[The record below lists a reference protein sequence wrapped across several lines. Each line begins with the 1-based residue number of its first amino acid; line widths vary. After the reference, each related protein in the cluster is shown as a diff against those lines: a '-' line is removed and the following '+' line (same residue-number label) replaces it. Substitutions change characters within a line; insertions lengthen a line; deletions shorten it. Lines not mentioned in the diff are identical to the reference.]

1 MYLKTFKNSLNLFW
15 IRLLEIESK
24 EKNCIVLCKIQTK
37 VAAAARYK
45 YDEVNRHIYI
55 HKYVYIFICL
65 YCLRRGLMPRR
76 ANACILIQHLDSIS
90 IILCIAL
97 FLT

>member
-1 MYLKTFKNSLNLFW
+1 MKVVGGEFMYLKTFENSLNLFW

-24 EKNCIVLCKIQTK
+24 EKNCMVLCKIQTK

-55 HKYVYIFICL
+55 YKYVYMFVL
-65 YCLRRGLMPRR
+65 LEKRL
-76 ANACILIQHLDSIS
+76 NAKTRKCMHSDSTS
-90 IILCIAL
+90 
-97 FLT
+97 

>member
-1 MYLKTFKNSLNLFW
+1 MYLKTFENSLNLFW

-24 EKNCIVLCKIQTK
+24 EKNCMVLCKIQTK

-55 HKYVYIFICL
+55 YKYVYMFVL
-65 YCLRRGLMPRR
+65 LEKRL
-76 ANACILIQHLDSIS
+76 NAKTRKCMHSDSTS
-90 IILCIAL
+90 
-97 FLT
+97 

>member
-24 EKNCIVLCKIQTK
+24 EKNCMVLCKIQTK

-55 HKYVYIFICL
+55 YIYILICL
-65 YCLRRGLMPRR
+65 YVYMFVLLEKRL
-76 ANACILIQHLDSIS
+76 NAKTRKCMHSDSTS
-90 IILCIAL
+90 
-97 FLT
+97 